1 LNLIFLQRIKNNL
14 IKKKQKIMTKNKE
27 KVTFKGGYITLV
39 GNEIKVGDKAP
50 DFTVLGGG
58 LAPVKLSDYAGK
70 VVILSIYPSID
81 TPVCATQ
88 NRTFNKEAASLSS
101 DIAIIG
107 ISNDLPFAQARFCA
121 AEGIDKVVSASDYRD
136 LDFSTKY
143 GFLIEELR
151 LLARGTVV
159 VDKDG
164 IVRHVEYVAE
174 ATHEPDYQAALDV
187 ARQLV

>member
-1 LNLIFLQRIKNNL
+1 
-14 IKKKQKIMTKNKE
+14 MTKNKE

-187 ARQLV
+187 AKQLV